1 MTGVTSVSTGTY
13 RETSIVPTSC
23 TKHTQRGGAVQ
34 GTQGAW
40 GHRGH
45 ILYTKLKHTC
55 FTSYRKKTEAWRRQR
70 EKGGREEGFGLI
82 FKYKRTCKNRIA
94 SRHCAPIFTVIET
107 GSGAAPWQHHPFQIR
122 RYKDALW
129 RDRASAMTSDIKTS
143 VVWEAEASLGE
154 EGEVGGSVGGW
165 GGLADTCALKPGD

>member
-1 MTGVTSVSTGTY
+1 MTPLSRFLPGHVYLQRQMTGVTSVSTGTY

-23 TKHTQRGGAVQ
+23 TKHTQRGAVQ

-107 GSGAAPWQHHPFQIR
+107 GSGTTPWQHHPFQICR
-122 RYKDALW
+122 LQGRTVKRPSQRHD
-129 RDRASAMTSDIKTS
+129 
-143 VVWEAEASLGE
+143 VWHKNQCSLR
-154 EGEVGGSVGGW
+154 GW
-165 GGLADTCALKPGD
+165 G